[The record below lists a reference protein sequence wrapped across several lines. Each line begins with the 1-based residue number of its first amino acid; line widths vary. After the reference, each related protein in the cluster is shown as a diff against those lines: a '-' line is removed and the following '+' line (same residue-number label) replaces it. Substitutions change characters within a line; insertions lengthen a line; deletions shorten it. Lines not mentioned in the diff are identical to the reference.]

1 MGLST
6 KRNEEKQYSI
16 EALDRGLRL
25 LQLFL
30 YEKRELT
37 LSEIASALG
46 EYKSTALRTLST
58 LEARGFVE
66 KNPESERYWLGP
78 KTFALGMLYSSGMR
92 IRKLARP
99 FCESLANEFGET
111 VHLAV
116 LNRAKLDE
124 GKVLVIDKIET
135 SQVLRLSPDMGSDA
149 DAHASAVGK
158 VLLAS
163 LTDEEVTRI
172 LGRSEL
178 RRYTANTICTV
189 KDLLRE
195 LETVRRQGFAVD
207 NEELEVGLTC
217 VAAPIVDPTGHT
229 VAAVSLS
236 GPSPRIAPI
245 LSSVLPSVMQCARRI
260 SDQIN

>member
-1 MGLST
+1 MRT

-37 LSEIASALG
+37 LSQIASALG
-46 EYKSTALRTLST
+46 EYKSTVLRTLST

-66 KNPESERYWLGP
+66 RNTENERYWLGP

-92 IRKLARP
+92 IKKLARP
-99 FCESLANEFGET
+99 FCESLANEFRET

-135 SQVLRLSPDMGSDA
+135 SQVLRLSPDIGSDA

-163 LTDEEVTRI
+163 LTDEEVSRI
-172 LGRSEL
+172 LARSEL
-178 RRYTANTICTV
+178 RRYTPKTICTL

-195 LETVRRQGFAVD
+195 LQEVRRQGYAVD

-217 VAAPIVDPTGHT
+217 VAAPIVGPTGHT

-236 GPSPRIAPI
+236 GPSPRLAPI
-245 LSSVLPSVMQCARRI
+245 LSSVPKSVMQCARRI
-260 SDQIN
+260 SDQMA